1 MEFCEFNCQQMF
13 FVNLMFSGIIHMHE
27 CAFQQ
32 RNLDFRCEICVIC
45 SNEYLPWVELGS
57 FRCMDIRPFGL
68 KLGKYGEWGRILLFS
83 TFFFFCT
90 PYYLAPGMF
99 LRAKFAVCWSFL
111 SHTCGPHGSMV
122 QILMRWAPQ

>member
-1 MEFCEFNCQQMF
+1 
-13 FVNLMFSGIIHMHE
+13 MHE

-83 TFFFFCT
+83 TFLFFAHLIIWPLACSLEQNLQFAFPFC
-90 PYYLAPGMF
+90 LIHVGLMV
-99 LRAKFAVCWSFL
+99 LWSKF
-111 SHTCGPHGSMV
+111 
-122 QILMRWAPQ
+122 